1 MIVTT
6 GWWILGTPVKGFYLW
21 HVFCFWHLRSNK
33 NALSINGS
41 SRPDSHV
48 HILPLAKNSM
58 IRNKNTSIIP
68 PTVLFI
74 NTRGHLLT
82 TNKGVS

>member
-21 HVFCFWHLRSNK
+21 HVFCFWHLRSKK
-33 NALSINGS
+33 NALQIDGS
-41 SRPDSHV
+41 SRPDSIV
-48 HILPLAKNSM
+48 IILPLAKNSR
-58 IRNKNTSIIP
+58 ISNKNTSIIP
-68 PTVLFI
+68 STVLFS